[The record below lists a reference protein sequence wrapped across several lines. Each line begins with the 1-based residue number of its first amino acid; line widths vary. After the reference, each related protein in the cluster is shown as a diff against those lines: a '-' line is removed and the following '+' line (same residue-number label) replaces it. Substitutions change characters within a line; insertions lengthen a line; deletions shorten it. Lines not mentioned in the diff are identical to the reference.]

1 MSTLNCKKGDQQTIK
16 GEHAECVASVTV
28 SLGTGERAVMVVQMW
43 KLPHSGLFFV
53 LRNTFLQGTFGPN
66 HLDAAKKLYL
76 ETIEEASF

>member
-1 MSTLNCKKGDQQTIK
+1 MSTIGCKKGDQQTIK
-16 GEHAECVASVTV
+16 GEHAECVADVEV
-28 SLGTGERAVMVVQMW
+28 SLGNGKRMVVQMW
-43 KLPHSGLFFV
+43 KLTHSGMFFV